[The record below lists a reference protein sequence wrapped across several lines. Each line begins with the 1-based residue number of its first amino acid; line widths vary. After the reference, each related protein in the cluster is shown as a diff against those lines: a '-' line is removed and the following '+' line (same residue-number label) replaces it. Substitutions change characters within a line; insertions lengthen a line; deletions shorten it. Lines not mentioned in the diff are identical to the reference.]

1 MKVSF
6 SSPRKIEPDAEHGYK
21 LPYAPSKRVE
31 SKLSWYLVLA
41 IVCSPLLYVLFTAM
55 SSMLMV
61 KEPGHISIGKFEVNS
76 ETPGRVTE
84 LEVEVGEDVR
94 KGDVIARLTD
104 HTISSDISRVSN
116 EISYLRE
123 RQNLGPNDE
132 EIDALRKH
140 IRLAQAN
147 HQFYAQQYEA
157 MKTLFARR
165 SATRADL
172 NAARV
177 TVQRAKLD
185 VLEYETQ
192 LEKMLAAPE
201 KNRRLSMLES
211 ELNVLQKRGRS
222 LIQRAPIDGRVL
234 DVFVRNSEVV
244 RQGDSIA
251 LIGEPEKASVIAY
264 LDPKYSRYAKIGQRA
279 KVELPGGKTVDA
291 HISALPEITHR
302 LPSEFARP
310 LGLRSMKILA
320 HLQFDEPVDKS
331 SQVEGLP
338 VNISF
343 PFSIK
348 LAGI

>member
-21 LPYAPSKRVE
+21 LPYAPSKRIE
-31 SKLSWYLVLA
+31 SKLSWYLVLT
-41 IVCSPLLYVLFTAM
+41 IVCSPLLYVLFTA
-55 SSMLMV
+55 SASLLLV

-76 ETPGRVTE
+76 ETPGRVVE
-84 LEVEVGEDVR
+84 LAVEVGEEVR
-94 KGDVIARLTD
+94 KGDVIARLSD
-104 HTISSDISRVSN
+104 HSLSSDISRVSN
-116 EISYLRE
+116 ELSFLRE
-123 RQNLGPNDE
+123 RQSLGPDNADLE
-132 EIDALRKH
+132 ALREH
-140 IRLAQAN
+140 IRLARAN
-147 HQFYAQQYEA
+147 YHFYAQQYEA

-165 SATRADL
+165 SATRADV

-177 TVQRAKLD
+177 TLQRAKLGL
-185 VLEYETQ
+185 LEYETQ
-192 LEKMLAAPE
+192 REKLFGAPE
-201 KNRRLSMLES
+201 KNRRLTLLES
-211 ELNVLQKRGRS
+211 ELDVLQKRGRS

-234 DVFVRNSEVV
+234 DVFVRDSEIV

-251 LIGEPEKASVIAY
+251 LIGEPDKASVVAY
-264 LDPKYSRYAKIGQRA
+264 LDPKYARYAKLGQKAR
-279 KVELPGGKTVDA
+279 VELPGGKTVDA

-320 HLQFDEPVDKS
+320 HLEFDEPVDKN

-338 VNISF
+338 VNVRF
-343 PFSIK
+343 PFSIE

>member
-6 SSPRKIEPDAEHGYK
+6 SSPRKIEPDAEQGYK

-41 IVCSPLLYVLFTAM
+41 IVCSPLMYVLFTAA
-55 SSMLMV
+55 SSLLLV
-61 KEPGHISIGKFEVNS
+61 NEPGHISIGKFEVNS
-76 ETPGRVTE
+76 ETPGRVVE
-84 LEVEVGEDVR
+84 LAVEVGEDVR
-94 KGDVIARLTD
+94 KGDVIARLSD
-104 HTISSDISRVSN
+104 HSLSSDISRVNN
-116 EISYLRE
+116 ELSFIRE

-132 EIDALRKH
+132 DLDALREH
-140 IRLAQAN
+140 IRLARAN
-147 HQFYAQQYEA
+147 YQFYTQQYKA
-157 MKTLFARR
+157 MQTLFARR

-177 TVQRAKLD
+177 TVQRAKLGL
-185 VLEYETQ
+185 LEYETE
-192 LEKMLAAPE
+192 LEKLLGVPE
-201 KNRRLSMLES
+201 KNRRLTLLES
-211 ELNVLQKRGRS
+211 ELEALQKRGRN
-222 LIQRAPIDGRVL
+222 LVQRAPIDGRVL
-234 DVFVRNSEVV
+234 DVFVRDSEIV

-279 KVELPGGKTVDA
+279 RVELPGGETVDA

-320 HLQFDEPVDKS
+320 HLDFDEPVDQK

-338 VNISF
+338 VNVRF
-343 PFSIK
+343 PFSLE
-348 LAGI
+348 LAGL

>member
-41 IVCSPLLYVLFTAM
+41 IVCSPLLYVLFTAI

-61 KEPGHISIGKFEVNS
+61 KEPGHISIGKFAVNS

-84 LEVEVGEDVR
+84 LAVEVGEDVR

-104 HTISSDISRVSN
+104 HSLSNDISRVSN
-116 EISYLRE
+116 ELSYLRE
-123 RQNLGPNDE
+123 RQRLGPKDE
-132 EIDALRKH
+132 DIDALREH
-140 IRLAQAN
+140 IRLARAN
-147 HQFYAQQYEA
+147 FQFYAQQYKA

-165 SATRADL
+165 SATRADV

-177 TVQRAKLD
+177 AVQRAKLGL
-185 VLEYETQ
+185 LEYETE
-192 LEKMLAAPE
+192 LEKLQGTPE
-201 KNRRLSMLES
+201 QNRRLTLLEL
-211 ELNVLQKRGRS
+211 ELDTLKKRGRS
-222 LIQRAPIDGRVL
+222 LVQRAPIDGRVL
-234 DVFVRNSEVV
+234 DVFVRDSEIV

-279 KVELPGGKTVDA
+279 RVELPDGKTVDA

-320 HLQFDEPVDKS
+320 HLEFDEPVDKS

-338 VNISF
+338 VHVRF
-343 PFSIK
+343 PFSIE
-348 LAGI
+348 LAGL